1 MLLKSYRCYTKNYI
15 TMVYGTT
22 DVKEEATI
30 ASSFYLIFIRF
41 ILKGEKNGGH
51 KNNKKY
57 DAILS

>member
-1 MLLKSYRCYTKNYI
+1 
-15 TMVYGTT
+15 MVYGMM
-22 DVKEEATI
+22 DANEEEATM